1 MQVTKDSIGAVTVA
15 RLVGTLD
22 SSSAQELHEE
32 IQPLLLDQRPILLD
46 FTGVSHVSDAGLR
59 TMLAIYRQ
67 AQAVDGTVALVGL
80 TKDVRSALL
89 ATGFL
94 RFFVVAD
101 DLRGGLIALKQ
112 EEESERSIVV

>member
-1 MQVTKDSIGAVTVA
+1 MQVTKDIVSAVTVA

-22 SSSAQELHEE
+22 SSTAPALHEE
-32 IQPLLLDQRPILLD
+32 IMPMLLDQRPILLD
-46 FTGVSHVSDAGLR
+46 FTEVSHVSDAGLR

-67 AQAVDGTVALVGL
+67 AQAVDGTVALVGISDEL
-80 TKDVRSALL
+80 RTALS

-101 DLRGGLIALKQ
+101 DVAGGLKAL
-112 EEESERSIVV
+112 ETEDRSVAA